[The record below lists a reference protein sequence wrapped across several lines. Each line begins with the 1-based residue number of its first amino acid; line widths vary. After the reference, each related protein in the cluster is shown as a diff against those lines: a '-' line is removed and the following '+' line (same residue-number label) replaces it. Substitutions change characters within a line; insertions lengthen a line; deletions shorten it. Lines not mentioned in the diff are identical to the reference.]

1 MMDKTT
7 EKPLPQ
13 RVREAVLGGP
23 EATVDAGEIAKFEAM
38 AEEWWDP
45 DGKFK
50 PLHRFNPVRL
60 TYIRDRVCT
69 HFSRDSQTNRPL
81 AGLRVVDVGCGG
93 GLLAE
98 PLARLGASVTGI
110 DAAERNVVVAQTHAR
125 QVGLE
130 IDYRFAVAET
140 LAEAGE
146 QFDVVLNMEVVEH
159 VADVEGF
166 LAATSALVAPG
177 GVQIIATLNRTAKSY
192 ALAIIGAEYV
202 LRWLPRGTHDWRKFL
217 RPAEVTGALERA
229 GLTIDEQIGVT
240 MNPLTFQ
247 WSLNPGDLAVNYMVR
262 ASRPA
267 A

>member
-7 EKPLPQ
+7 EKPLPL

-23 EATVDAGEIAKFEAM
+23 QATVDTAEIAKFEAM

-60 TYIRDRVCT
+60 TYIRDRVCS
-69 HFSRDSQTNRPL
+69 HFGRDPRAERPL
-81 AGLRVVDVGCGG
+81 SGLQVVDVGCGG

-98 PLARLGASVTGI
+98 PLTRLGARVTGI
-110 DAAERNVVVAQTHAR
+110 DAAERNVAIARTHAK
-125 QVGLE
+125 QVELD

-140 LAEAGE
+140 LAAAGE

-159 VADVEGF
+159 VADVDDF

-177 GVQIIATLNRTAKSY
+177 GLQIVATLNRTAKSY

-217 RPAEVTGALERA
+217 RPDEVTGALERA
-229 GLTIDEQIGVT
+229 GLRIDEQIGVT

-247 WSLNPGDLAVNYMVR
+247 WSLNPRDLEVNYMVR
-262 ASRPA
+262 ASRPTD
-267 A
+267 